1 MSEWPTIHSE
11 QREHP
16 KNAGAFLPNCW
27 WEGLFSPVAC
37 SVLLLDAIMSET
49 LPFVIREREPF

>member
-1 MSEWPTIHSE
+1 LLVGRAVLAI
-11 QREHP
+11 
-16 KNAGAFLPNCW
+16 
-27 WEGLFSPVAC
+27 AC